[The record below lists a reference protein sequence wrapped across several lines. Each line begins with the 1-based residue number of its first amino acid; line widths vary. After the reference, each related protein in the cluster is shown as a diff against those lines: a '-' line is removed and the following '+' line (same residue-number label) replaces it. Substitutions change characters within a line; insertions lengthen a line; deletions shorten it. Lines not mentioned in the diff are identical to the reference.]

1 MAKSC
6 TTFNSLNKEV
16 MRRVNVALRGEVNT
30 IVRKK
35 LEKHIRTDVLRTYT
49 PKEYKRRGEH
59 GIEGAQNIVS
69 TVENGVLRVRN
80 EAKPD
85 TPRLPGYTLRGG
97 RTALAKLIEHGANNP
112 WNGVSYVW
120 TKPRRFVSNTQ
131 QEINDAPGAILRAI
145 EKQFP
150 K

>member
-6 TTFNSLNKEV
+6 TTFTSLNKEV
-16 MRRVNVALRGEVNT
+16 MRRVNVALRGDVNK

-35 LEKHIRTDVLRTYT
+35 LEKHIRSDVLKTYT
-49 PKEYKRRGEH
+49 PKVYERRGAD
-59 GIEGAQNIVS
+59 GIEGENSIVS
-69 TVENGVLRVRN
+69 SVENGVLRVRN
-80 EAKPD
+80 EAKPEA
-85 TPRLPGYTLRGG
+85 PRLPGNPVTGG
-97 RTALAKLIEHGANNP
+97 RTALAKLIEKGAHNP
-112 WNGVSYVW
+112 WNNVGYVW

-131 QEINDAPGAILRAI
+131 QEINQAPDAILKAI